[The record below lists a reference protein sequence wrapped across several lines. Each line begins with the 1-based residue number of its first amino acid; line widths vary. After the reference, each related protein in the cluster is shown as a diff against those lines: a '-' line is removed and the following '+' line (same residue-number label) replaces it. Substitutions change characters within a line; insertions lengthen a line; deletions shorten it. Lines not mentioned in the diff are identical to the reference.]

1 MTISAS
7 VVLFN
12 CEPEI
17 IRNLVSSLIVQGV
30 QFVYLVDNS
39 QSDNISDYSDLPNT
53 GYYHNPSNPGFGAA
67 HNRAIEMAMLKD
79 EGFHFVVNPDIQLC
93 KNVISTMVNY
103 MIKDSSIGMMMPE
116 ILNSNGSVQYLP
128 KLLPSP
134 MSLVKRKLKLP
145 IRGYHK
151 FIEHYELRFVPRDVI
166 YSCPIL
172 SGCFSLLNLDAIR
185 NVGSYDDSFFMYF
198 EDFDLSRRIN
208 LKYKTIYFPLI
219 QVIHGYNSEANK
231 SLKLLF
237 TFVFS
242 SIKYF
247 NKWGWFM
254 DRGRDK
260 INQQTLSQFR
270 K

>member
-12 CEPEI
+12 CEPAI
-17 IRNLVSSLIVQGV
+17 IRNLVSSLILQGV

-39 QSDNISDYSDLPNT
+39 HSNNNSNYSDLPNT
-53 GYYHNPSNPGFGAA
+53 GYYHYPSNLGFGAA
-67 HNRAIEMAMLKD
+67 HNIAIEMAMLQD
-79 EGFHFVVNPDIQLC
+79 GGFHFVVNPDIQLC
-93 KNVISTMVNY
+93 ENVISTMVNY
-103 MIKDSSIGMMMPE
+103 MIEDPSIGMMMPE
-116 ILNSNGSVQYLP
+116 ILNTNGSVQYLP

-134 MSLVKRKLKLP
+134 LSLVKRKLKLP
-145 IRGYHK
+145 ISGYHE
-151 FIEHYELRFVPRDVI
+151 FVENYELRFVPRDVI

-172 SGCFSLLNLDAIR
+172 SGCFSLLNLEAIR
-185 NVGSYDDSFFMYF
+185 NVGSYDESFFMYF

-208 LKYKTIYFPLI
+208 RKYKTIYYPLI

>member
-12 CEPEI
+12 CEPAI

-39 QSDNISDYSDLPNT
+39 QSNNKSDYSNLPNT
-53 GYYHNPSNPGFGAA
+53 GYYHYPNNLGFGAA

-79 EGFHFVVNPDIQLC
+79 KGFHFVVNPDIQLC
-93 KNVISTMVNY
+93 ENVISTMVNY
-103 MIKDSSIGMMMPE
+103 MIKDPSIGMMMPE
-116 ILNSNGSVQYLP
+116 ILNTNGSVQYLP

-145 IRGYHK
+145 INIYDR
-151 FIEHYELRFVPRDVI
+151 FVENYELRFVPRDVI

-172 SGCFSLLNLDAIR
+172 SGCFSLFNLEAIR
-185 NVGSYDDSFFMYF
+185 NVGSYDESFFMYF
-198 EDFDLSRRIN
+198 EDFDISRRIN
-208 LKYKTIYFPLI
+208 KKYKTIYFPFI

-237 TFVFS
+237 IFIFS
-242 SIKYF
+242 GIKYF
-247 NKWGWFM
+247 NKWGWII
-254 DRGRDK
+254 DSERDK
-260 INQQTLSQFR
+260 INLQTLSQFE